1 MVEVICDTNFLI
13 HLATKRIKNIDN
25 LDVEIGS
32 ITFVVPQVVKNE
44 LSELLKNPRKTQNIR
59 STLNYIKNF
68 KTIPI
73 PGTFADKELID
84 YVTKNKAIVATMD
97 KELKRQIKNLGSS
110 IMSLSNDRIV
120 LESNTKFNFDST
132 KF

>member
-13 HLATKRIKNIDN
+13 HLATRRIKNIDN
-25 LDVEIGS
+25 LDVEIGQ

-44 LSELLKNPRKTQNIR
+44 LSKLAKNPKKSQDIK

-73 PGTFADKELID
+73 LGTFADKELLD
-84 YVTKNKAIVATMD
+84 YVSNNKVIVATMD
-97 KELKRQIKNLGSS
+97 KELKKQIKNLSSS
-110 IMSLSNDRIV
+110 IMSFSNDKIV
-120 LESNTKFNFDST
+120 LES
-132 KF
+132 

>member
-1 MVEVICDTNFLI
+1 LVEVICDTNFLI
-13 HLATKRIKNIDN
+13 HLATRRIKNIDN
-25 LDVEIGS
+25 LDIEIGS

-44 LSELLKNPRKTQNIR
+44 LSELEKNPKKTKDVQ

-73 PGTFADKELID
+73 LGTFADKEILD
-84 YVTKNKAIVATMD
+84 YVSNNKVIVATMD
-97 KELKRQIKNLGSS
+97 KELKKQIKNLGSS

-120 LESNTKFNFDST
+120 LES
-132 KF
+132 